1 MTQKYKKSSIKINGR
16 ILEMSKV
23 TFIRSL
29 PPQSQSTVNTGNRSS
44 CYTDAGT
51 QQIFIN
57 NNHLLSFRLAIV
69 P

>member
-1 MTQKYKKSSIKINGR
+1 M
-16 ILEMSKV
+16 LKV

-29 PPQSQSTVNTGNRSS
+29 PPQSQSTVDTGNRSS

-69 P
+69 H